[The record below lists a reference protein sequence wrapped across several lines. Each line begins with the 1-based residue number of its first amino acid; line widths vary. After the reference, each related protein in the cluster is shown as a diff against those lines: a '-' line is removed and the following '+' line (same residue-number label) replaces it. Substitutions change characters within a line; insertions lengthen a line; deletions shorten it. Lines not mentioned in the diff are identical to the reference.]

1 MSPKEIRP
9 PGDALSGTGP
19 VVSER
24 VAVRLLVV
32 LAAAAGCLDAVCVM
46 RLGGPFASVITG
58 NLVQLG
64 RGVATL
70 DGALAAGAATAVA
83 AYALGVAAA
92 STGLGRGRLGR
103 GGAGRGGAGRGGAGR
118 GGAGRGGAGWRRR
131 ACLIAAAELALLVC
145 VCAGWL
151 ATGGQ
156 PSATVAVLLL
166 APASAAM
173 GVQSALTI
181 GSGVPGAST
190 TYLTGTL
197 TSLVHAGAGTPHGRA
212 DGEAGTPH
220 GRAAAGAGTPL
231 RRAAGG
237 VGRLAALLC
246 GATVGALLLLVA
258 PLWAPALSAV
268 LVAVVVAIIAIST
281 RGRTEGS

>member
-9 PGDALSGTGP
+9 SGDASSGAGP

-70 DGALAAGAATAVA
+70 DGALAAGATTAVA

-92 STGLGRGRLGR
+92 SVGLGRVGLGRGGLGR
-103 GGAGRGGAGRGGAGR
+103 GGAGRGAV
-118 GGAGRGGAGWRRR
+118 GWRRG
-131 ACLIAAAELALLVC
+131 ACLIAVAELALLVC

-151 ATGGQ
+151 VTGGQ
-156 PSATVAVLLL
+156 PNATVAVLLL

-197 TSLVHAGAGTPHGRA
+197 TSLVHAGTGTPLRRA
-212 DGEAGTPH
+212 AAGAGTPH
-220 GRAAAGAGTPL
+220 GRAAGGAGRLL

-237 VGRLAALLC
+237 LGRLAALLC